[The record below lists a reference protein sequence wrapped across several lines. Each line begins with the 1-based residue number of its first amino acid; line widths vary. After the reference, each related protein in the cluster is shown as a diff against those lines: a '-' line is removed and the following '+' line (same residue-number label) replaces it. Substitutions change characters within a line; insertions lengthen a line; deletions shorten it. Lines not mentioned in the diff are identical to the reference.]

1 MFIVG
6 YPQIPNCVDPLDWL
20 PKEVYWLELLV
31 ASDVLFKTLMFDG
44 DPSVRNQYERL
55 LR

>member
-6 YPQIPNCVDPLDWL
+6 YPQIPSYVDPLDWL

-31 ASDVLFKTLMFDG
+31 ASGVLFKTLMFDG
-44 DPSVRNQYERL
+44 DPPVRNQY
-55 LR
+55 